1 MPIEQS
7 NQWSNQWPI
16 VSQSI
21 QKIIKHI
28 PMANSVEEL
37 ENCCNRI
44 SNEEYEE
51 LQLSKEEVDSIHTQ
65 YL

>member
-1 MPIEQS
+1 MNELFL
-7 NQWSNQWPI
+7 

-21 QKIIKHI
+21 QKIIKRI
-28 PMANSVEEL
+28 PKANSVEDV

-44 SNEEYEE
+44 SKEEYDE
-51 LQLSKEEVDSIHTQ
+51 LQLPKEEVDRINRD